1 MIMALLMDISSLVSM
16 ANMAILVVLLVVY
29 ARIYIKTRATFTIGL
44 AVFVSMLMLHNGI
57 AVYGYFAMAP
67 LYSDELL
74 PYFAGIHIAEL
85 AGLIALLKVTVWP
98 EGLKTTKACLIDCGE
113 QARDLVEIWKKVLI

>member
-1 MIMALLMDISSLVSM
+1 MALLMDISSMVSI
-16 ANMAILVVLLVVY
+16 ANIAILIVLLAMY
-29 ARIYIKTRATFTIGL
+29 TKIYSRTRATFTIGL
-44 AVFVSMLMLHNGI
+44 AVFAGMLMLHNGI

-98 EGLKTTKACLIDCGE
+98 EGVKTTTKA
-113 QARDLVEIWKKVLI
+113 AS

>member
-1 MIMALLMDISSLVSM
+1 MALLMDFSSIVSM
-16 ANMAILVVLLVVY
+16 VNMAILVILLVVY
-29 ARIYIKTRATFTIGL
+29 ANIYRKTRATFTVGL
-44 AVFVSMLMLHNGI
+44 MIFAGMLMLHNMI

-74 PYFAGIHIAEL
+74 PYFIAIHIAEL

-98 EGLKTTKACLIDCGE
+98 EGVKTISKAP
-113 QARDLVEIWKKVLI
+113 

>member
-1 MIMALLMDISSLVSM
+1 MALLMDVSSIVSM
-16 ANMAILVVLLVVY
+16 ANVAILVALMAVY
-29 ARIYIKTRATFTIGL
+29 GRIYGKTGATFTIGL
-44 AVFVSMLMLHNGI
+44 MVFAGMLMLHNVL
-57 AVYGYFAMAP
+57 AVYAYFAMAP

-98 EGLKTTKACLIDCGE
+98 EGVRNEKA
-113 QARDLVEIWKKVLI
+113 A

>member
-16 ANMAILVVLLVVY
+16 ANMAILVALLIVY
-29 ARIYIKTRATFTIGL
+29 ARIFIKTRATFTIGL
-44 AVFVSMLMLHNGI
+44 AVFAGMLMLHNGI
-57 AVYGYFAMAP
+57 AVYAYFAMAQ
-67 LYSDELL
+67 LYSNELL

-98 EGLKTTKACLIDCGE
+98 EGLKITKA
-113 QARDLVEIWKKVLI
+113 AS

>member
-1 MIMALLMDISSLVSM
+1 MAWLMDVSSIVSM
-16 ANMAILVVLLVVY
+16 ANMAILIALLAVY
-29 ARIYIKTRATFTIGL
+29 GRIYSKTRATFTVGL
-44 AVFVSMLMLHNGI
+44 MVFAGMLMLHNVL
-57 AVYGYFAMAP
+57 AVYAYFAMAK

-98 EGLKTTKACLIDCGE
+98 EGVKATPR
-113 QARDLVEIWKKVLI
+113 ASN

>member
-1 MIMALLMDISSLVSM
+1 MAWLMDLSSIVSM
-16 ANMAILVVLLVVY
+16 ANIAILVVLLTVY
-29 ARIYIKTRATFTIGL
+29 GRIYKKTGATFTIGL
-44 AVFVSMLMLHNGI
+44 VVFAGMLMLHNVI

-67 LYSDELL
+67 LYSGELL

-98 EGLKTTKACLIDCGE
+98 EGLKTTKA
-113 QARDLVEIWKKVLI
+113 AS

>member
-1 MIMALLMDISSLVSM
+1 MDLSSIVSM
-16 ANMAILVVLLVVY
+16 VNMAILVILLVVY
-29 ARIYIKTRATFTIGL
+29 ANIYRKTGATFTVGL
-44 AVFVSMLMLHNGI
+44 IIFAGMLMLHNTI

-74 PYFAGIHIAEL
+74 PYFIAIHIAEL

-98 EGLKTTKACLIDCGE
+98 EGVKTISKAS
-113 QARDLVEIWKKVLI
+113 